1 MTAVEPSIGSSS
13 AEAILQAAADLLRE
27 HPFDDIGYGQLG
39 AQAGVSERTV
49 FRQFPTREHLLE
61 RLAAWISQHGFEPP
75 RFHSIAGLRAAVRSA
90 FRAYDEAP
98 GQAALLA
105 RAETMAPVGAQDA
118 RNGTTALATELDRLF
133 LRVAPG
139 LSSVDRRRGVA
150 SLLLAAGPTHWA
162 RMRSAFDFDGAS
174 SAAVFDAVLDT
185 TLASLRLGAT
195 VVDADGGVVPGTTS
209 TVELTMSDAVP
220 EPMDPLGDRHDERN
234 PRTTELILTTFI
246 ELIEELGSDDVSYKL
261 IARRSGLGERTI
273 ARYFPT
279 RFDLVTSLA
288 RHLADEVFAPSHSS
302 SVFELP
308 IVIRE
313 SMLRFGERH
322 ELAHLA
328 AEAST
333 RTSHGGLPAQARRI
347 ASLVDAEA
355 VGLESGVRAVVI
367 ARLTHLDSPAAW
379 ATLARWHGRDVSA
392 IADAAAWAL
401 ESALDPLRD
410 NALHQARRA
419 IGTETGV
426 TGRSAPPP
434 QPERGR

>member
-1 MTAVEPSIGSSS
+1 MTAVEPSIGSTS

-39 AQAGVSERTV
+39 TQAGVSERTV

-75 RFHSIAGLRAAVRSA
+75 RFHSVAGLRTAVRSA

-105 RAETMAPVGAQDA
+105 RAETMAPVGTQDA

-162 RMRSAFDFDGAS
+162 RMRSAFDFDGGS

-185 TLASLRLGAT
+185 TLASLRLGAA
-195 VVDADGGVVPGTTS
+195 VDSDGGVVPGTAS
-209 TVELTMSDAVP
+209 TVELTMPDAVP
-220 EPMDPLGDRHDERN
+220 EAMNAVGDRHDERN

-288 RHLADEVFAPSHSS
+288 RHLADEVFAPSDSS

-308 IVIRE
+308 LVVRE

-333 RTSHGGLPAQARRI
+333 RTSHGGLPAQALRI

-355 VGLESGVRAVVI
+355 IGLESWARAVVI

-379 ATLARWHGRDVSA
+379 ATLARWQGRDVSA
-392 IADAAAWAL
+392 IADTAAWAL
-401 ESALDPLRD
+401 ESALDPVRDSMLR
-410 NALHQARRA
+410 QARREA
-419 IGTETGV
+419 GTGTGV
-426 TGRSAPPP
+426 SG
-434 QPERGR
+434 

>member
-1 MTAVEPSIGSSS
+1 MTAVEPSVGSSS
-13 AEAILQAAADLLRE
+13 AAAILRAAAELLRE

-61 RLAAWISQHGFEPP
+61 RLAEWISEHGFEPP
-75 RFHSIAGLRAAVRSA
+75 RFHSIAGLRSAVRSA

-105 RAETMAPVGAQDA
+105 RAETMAPVGTQDT
-118 RNGTTALATELDRLF
+118 RNGTTALAAELDRLF
-133 LRVAPG
+133 LRIAPG

-174 SAAVFDAVLDT
+174 SAAVFEAVLDT
-185 TLASLRLGAT
+185 TLASLRLGVAD
-195 VVDADGGVVPGTTS
+195 VDSDGGVVPGTAS
-209 TVELTMSDAVP
+209 TVELTMADAVP
-220 EPMDPLGDRHDERN
+220 EPIDALGDRHDERN
-234 PRTTELILTTFI
+234 PRTSELILTTFI

-279 RFDLVTSLA
+279 RFDLVTNLA
-288 RHLADEVFAPSHSS
+288 GHLDTVVFAPTETS

-308 IVIRE
+308 LVIRE
-313 SMLRFGERH
+313 SMLRFSERN

-333 RTSHGGLPAQARRI
+333 RTSHGGLPAQARSI
-347 ASLVDAEA
+347 AVLVDAEGP
-355 VGLESGVRAVVI
+355 GLEPAERAVAI

-379 ATLARWHGRDVSA
+379 ATLARWQGRDVSA

-410 NALHQARRA
+410 SVLRQARREA
-419 IGTETGV
+419 GTGTGV
-426 TGRSAPPP
+426 SG
-434 QPERGR
+434 